1 MELQHA
7 ERDVIRPTMR
17 RVPKVADGRGIEV
30 VMQAVGGGDQPD
42 PGPELEPLVVG
53 DVTVTGQPLVGY
65 TLSCSAPDIQG
76 GSGDV
81 TVNYYWQDAEN
92 KRVLYMGNTHVVAA
106 VDIPRT
112 ICCTVYVADNQTGEN
127 ATVVS
132 NGVGP
137 VARPTLPGH
146 DVWIDGQLAVDPSA
160 DVGVAPSGVL
170 VLEVRPKPTADAPAD
185 LQYSW
190 NLRTGTGRLSGD
202 ENSTGIMYLA
212 PDAAPAGALVT
223 CTVTSED
230 AADNGYAAE
239 VTILVAE

>member
-1 MELQHA
+1 M
-7 ERDVIRPTMR
+7 
-17 RVPKVADGRGIEV
+17 
-30 VMQAVGGGDQPD
+30 
-42 PGPELEPLVVG
+42 
-53 DVTVTGQPLVGY
+53 VGY

-92 KRVLYMGNTHVVAA
+92 NRVLYMGNTHVVTE

-132 NGVGP
+132 NGLGP
-137 VARPTLPGH
+137 VTRPTLPDH
-146 DVWIDGQLAVDPSA
+146 DVWINGELPDDPKA
-160 DVGVAPSGVL
+160 DVGVEVSGSV
-170 VLEVRPKPTADAPAD
+170 VLEVRPKPTADAPID
-185 LQYSW
+185 LEYRWQI
-190 NLRTGTGRLSGD
+190 RTGTGRLSGD
-202 ENSTGIMYLA
+202 ENGLGVIYLA

-223 CTVTSED
+223 CSVVSDD